1 MKKADFWAKQYRSH
15 ISKMVGVCYR
25 YVGDWQEA
33 EDLAQ
38 DAFLHAIE
46 KSGTYHAW
54 GSFEGWLKK
63 IAVNEALMYLR
74 NRPEMVEMD
83 EGMAVEEPLADEPQE
98 VKEDFSQE
106 ELLGVIRKLPVK
118 QRTVFNLYAV
128 ERWSHKQ
135 IAKKMD
141 ISVANS
147 KVLLSRARTELQG
160 MLAAMRVKKLRN

>member
-1 MKKADFWAKQYRSH
+1 MKKVDFWTKQYRSH

-83 EGMAVEEPLADEPQE
+83 EGMAVEEVSPEEPQE
-98 VKEDFSQE
+98 MQAAFSQE
-106 ELLGVIRKLPVK
+106 ELLDAIRKLPVK

-128 ERWSHKQ
+128 EHWSHKQ
-135 IAKKMD
+135 IAKKLD
-141 ISVANS
+141 VSVANS
-147 KVLLSRARTELQG
+147 KVLLSRARAELQG
-160 MLAAMRVKKLRN
+160 MLAARKIKKLRN

>member
-1 MKKADFWAKQYRSH
+1 MKKAEFWSKQYKSH
-15 ISKMVGVCYR
+15 IGKMIGVCYR
-25 YVGDWQEA
+25 YVGDWQVA

-63 IAVNEALMYLR
+63 IALNEALMYLR
-74 NRPEMVEMD
+74 NQPETVALE
-83 EGMAVEEPLADEPQE
+83 EGMAVEEPLADESQE

-106 ELLGVIRKLPVK
+106 ELLEFIRQLPVK

-128 ERWSHKQ
+128 EHWSHKQ
-135 IAKKMD
+135 IAQKLD

-147 KVLLSRARTELQG
+147 KVLLSRARAELQG

>member
-1 MKKADFWAKQYRSH
+1 MKKGEFWAEQYRRH
-15 ISKMVGVCYR
+15 IGKMVGACYR
-25 YVGDWQEA
+25 YVGDWQVA

-54 GSFEGWLKK
+54 GRFEGWLKK

-83 EGMAVEEPLADEPQE
+83 EEMAIEEPPAEEPQGME
-98 VKEDFSQE
+98 TKFSQE
-106 ELLGVIRKLPVK
+106 ELLELIGKLPVK

-128 ERWSHKQ
+128 EHYSHKE
-135 IAKKMD
+135 IAKTLG
-141 ISVANS
+141 ITVANS
-147 KVLLSRARTELQG
+147 KVLLSRARAELQG
-160 MLAAMRVKKLRN
+160 MLAARRTKKLRN

>member
-83 EGMAVEEPLADEPQE
+83 EGMAVEEASPEEPQE

-106 ELLGVIRKLPVK
+106 ELLEFIRQLPVK

-128 ERWSHKQ
+128 EHWSHKQ
-135 IAKKMD
+135 IAQKLD

-147 KVLLSRARTELQG
+147 KVLLSRARAELQG
-160 MLAAMRVKKLRN
+160 MLAAKRIKKLRN

>member
-1 MKKADFWAKQYRSH
+1 MKKGEFWAEQYKRH
-15 ISKMVGVCYR
+15 IGKMMGACYR
-25 YVGDWQEA
+25 FVGDWQVA

-38 DAFLHAIE
+38 DAFLRAIE

-74 NRPEMVEMD
+74 NRPEMVEID
-83 EGMAVEEPLADEPQE
+83 EAMTVEEPLTDAPQGME
-98 VKEDFSQE
+98 AKFSQE
-106 ELLGVIRKLPVK
+106 ELLELIGKLPVK

-128 ERWSHKQ
+128 EHYSHKE
-135 IAKKMD
+135 IAKTLN

-147 KVLLSRARTELQG
+147 KVLLNRARGELQAR
-160 MLAAMRVKKLRN
+160 LRAKRVKS